1 MTNTNVTT
9 EPSDELWNEQKIKL
23 RAKFPYLT
31 DADLYYQKG
40 KRDVM
45 LNAVQII
52 LGKTKDQLTQIIAEL

>member
-1 MTNTNVTT
+1 MTNTNITT
-9 EPSDELWNEQKIKL
+9 EPSEELWNEQKTKL
-23 RAKFPYLT
+23 KAKFPYLT